1 MFCLGLAQNAMQY
14 LSEIIVDFG
23 HHLQDLTLVHKRLKN
38 LDSFE
43 FFNPFNLIVDHPLK
57 DLCELYKN
65 DYLSFEELQQKL
77 NFYHLDSKSAS
88 VFVARMLYPNSVFDL
103 LENNYYDKNASLNI
117 VYNIEKE
124 MMKIKKIYLHFKQ
137 IYNIR
142 PIDWLEY

>member
-88 VFVARMLYPNSVFDL
+88 VFVARMLIFLTPSNHFSSISLTEMTRDAEGMKRLAGPALVF
-103 LENNYYDKNASLNI
+103 S
-117 VYNIEKE
+117 
-124 MMKIKKIYLHFKQ
+124 MPPSKQ
-137 IYNIR
+137 TR
-142 PIDWLEY
+142 TRL